1 MDIRFSSPSLE
12 VPQHH
17 AEITATGRNYDSY
30 HFNQS
35 SFDNHIRELETLTK
49 LTLRPGQVQALQSLA
64 EGKDV
69 VLVAKTGYGK
79 TLIFTGYNFLIP
91 ASIRPITLII
101 SPLVAIEQDQAEELK
116 NRFGADSAP
125 VVLDGQ
131 NNTAALRAEIA
142 RGNYTHVWASAEV
155 VLADLV
161 DSNKR
166 QPHTVRRSCVKRFD
180 SGYVDHGSFHSFTQD
195 EVFRRRLQLLAI
207 DELHLCASTSWGGS
221 FRTAMGQIAKLRDQ
235 LEPHTRMFG
244 TTATLT
250 PTAWEDIQ
258 VSAGIRTGESLR
270 MIRTDIYREDVFLY
284 ILPTDDV
291 KSTYKQILYTALER
305 SPSAALLLRI
315 IFFVETQNE
324 TILLRDDIVR
334 WLRAM
339 NRWSNVVSSYHGDLT
354 TASRVH
360 IHEK

>member
-1 MDIRFSSPSLE
+1 MDIRFSSPPLE

-17 AEITATGRNYDSY
+17 AEITATGRNY
-30 HFNQS
+30 
-35 SFDNHIRELETLTK
+35 
-49 LTLRPGQVQALQSLA
+49 
-64 EGKDV
+64 
-69 VLVAKTGYGK
+69 
-79 TLIFTGYNFLIP
+79 
-91 ASIRPITLII
+91 
-101 SPLVAIEQDQAEELK
+101 
-116 NRFGADSAP
+116 
-125 VVLDGQ
+125 
-131 NNTAALRAEIA
+131 
-142 RGNYTHVWASAEV
+142 
-155 VLADLV
+155 
-161 DSNKR
+161 
-166 QPHTVRRSCVKRFD
+166 VRRSCVKRFD
-180 SGYVDHGSFHSFTQD
+180 SGYVDHGSFHSVAQD
-195 EVFRRRLQLLAI
+195 EVFRRRLQLVAI

-221 FRTAMGQIAKLRDQ
+221 FRTAMGQIVKLRDQ

-258 VSAGIRTGESLR
+258 ANAGIRTGEYLH

-305 SPSAALLLRI
+305 SPSTALLLRI
-315 IFFVETQNE
+315 IFFVETQND
-324 TILLRDDIVR
+324 TILLRDDFVR

-339 NRWSNVVSSYHGDLT
+339 NRWSNIVSSYHGDLS

>member
-1 MDIRFSSPSLE
+1 MDIRFSSPPIE
-12 VPQHH
+12 VPQHPS
-17 AEITATGRNYDSY
+17 EITATGPNYDTY

-35 SFDNHIRELETLTK
+35 SFDDRIHELEVLTR
-49 LTLRPGQVQALQSLA
+49 LTLRPGQVQALRSLA

-79 TLIFTGYNFLIP
+79 TLIFTGFNFLIP
-91 ASIRPITLII
+91 RTIRAITLII
-101 SPLVAIEQDQAEELK
+101 SPLIAIEQDQAEELK
-116 NRFGADSAP
+116 NRFGADSVP
-125 VVLDGQ
+125 VVLNGE
-131 NNTAALRAEIA
+131 NNTAELRDGIA

-161 DSNKR
+161 CNKKKLR
-166 QPHTVRRSCVKRFD
+166 TVRRSCVKKFD
-180 SGYVDHGSFHSFTQD
+180 SGYIDHGSFHSVAQD

-258 VSAGIRTGESLR
+258 TNTGIRTGERLHL
-270 MIRTDIYREDVFLY
+270 IRTDIYREDVFLY
-284 ILPTDDV
+284 ILPTDDL

-315 IFFVETQNE
+315 IFFVETQND

-339 NRWSNVVSSYHGDLT
+339 NRWSSIVSSYHGDLT